1 LTVQKENQTNKL
13 IGERSPYL
21 LQHAHNPVD
30 WYPWGPEAFEKAAE
44 EDKLV
49 FLSIGYSTCHWCH
62 IMERESFED
71 DDVARALN
79 EGFISVKVDREERPD
94 IDSVYMRVCQMM
106 TGGGGWPLTVIM
118 APDRRPFFAG
128 TYFPKNSRHGRP
140 GLLDVLE
147 EVLDVWRN
155 DRGRAEGISDR
166 MVENLE
172 SSRKPS
178 PHALGEET
186 LRFGYLHYSQ
196 SFDSR
201 HGGFGT
207 APKFP
212 MPHSLMFLL
221 RYWRRTGEEKALTM
235 VERTL
240 RSMRMGGVYDH
251 LGHGV
256 HRYSTD
262 IHWLVP
268 HFEKMLYDQALLST
282 AYTEAYQA
290 TGDPLYMQ
298 VSREILDYVL
308 TTMVSP
314 EGGFYSAEDAD
325 SEGVEGKFYVW
336 TEREIRGALTPEEA
350 DAVIGVYNVSEAGN
364 YEDEATRRRTRRNIL
379 HLKQPVSE
387 LAEGL
392 GVSVEALEERL
403 SSAREKLM
411 AVRSGR
417 AHPLKDDKI
426 LAGWNGLMIAA
437 LAKAGRA
444 FNEPRYV
451 EAAAKA
457 VDFVFSEMVDDGGCL
472 LRRYRDGDA
481 SILGFLDDYAFLV
494 WGLLELYEA
503 SYGLRYLKLAVEIN
517 GGMLERFWDTE
528 QGGLY
533 LTSEH
538 SELVLV
544 RSKETYDG
552 AIPSGN
558 SVAYLNLLRLAR
570 MTGDTGLDE
579 RASELAD
586 HFSEQVAM
594 APSSYAFF
602 LVGLDIALGPSKE
615 VIIVGK
621 EGAEDTE
628 AMLQA
633 LGEGFLPNKVVLFV
647 PDEEL
652 PQIARI
658 AEYVKEYSSVEGKAT
673 AYICVDFHCELP
685 TTSVAK
691 MLEMLK

>member
-1 LTVQKENQTNKL
+1 
-13 IGERSPYL
+13 
-21 LQHAHNPVD
+21 
-30 WYPWGPEAFEKAAE
+30 
-44 EDKLV
+44 
-49 FLSIGYSTCHWCH
+49 
-62 IMERESFED
+62 
-71 DDVARALN
+71 
-79 EGFISVKVDREERPD
+79 
-94 IDSVYMRVCQMM
+94 
-106 TGGGGWPLTVIM
+106 
-118 APDRRPFFAG
+118 
-128 TYFPKNSRHGRP
+128 
-140 GLLDVLE
+140 
-147 EVLDVWRN
+147 
-155 DRGRAEGISDR
+155 
-166 MVENLE
+166 
-172 SSRKPS
+172 
-178 PHALGEET
+178 
-186 LRFGYLHYSQ
+186 
-196 SFDSR
+196 
-201 HGGFGT
+201 
-207 APKFP
+207 
-212 MPHSLMFLL
+212 
-221 RYWRRTGEEKALTM
+221 
-235 VERTL
+235 
-240 RSMRMGGVYDH
+240 
-251 LGHGV
+251 
-256 HRYSTD
+256 
-262 IHWLVP
+262 
-268 HFEKMLYDQALLST
+268 
-282 AYTEAYQA
+282 
-290 TGDPLYMQ
+290 
-298 VSREILDYVL
+298 
-308 TTMVSP
+308 
-314 EGGFYSAEDAD
+314 
-325 SEGVEGKFYVW
+325 
-336 TEREIRGALTPEEA
+336 
-350 DAVIGVYNVSEAGN
+350 
-364 YEDEATRRRTRRNIL
+364 
-379 HLKQPVSE
+379 
-387 LAEGL
+387 
-392 GVSVEALEERL
+392 
-403 SSAREKLM
+403 
-411 AVRSGR
+411 
-417 AHPLKDDKI
+417 
-426 LAGWNGLMIAA
+426 MIAA

-673 AYICVDFHCELP
+673 AYVCVDFHCELP

>member
-1 LTVQKENQTNKL
+1 MQNETRTNKL

-44 EDKLV
+44 EDKPI

-62 IMERESFED
+62 IMERECFED

-79 EGFISVKVDREERPD
+79 EGFVSVKVDREERPD

-106 TGGGGWPLTVIM
+106 TGGGGWPLTIIM
-118 APDRRPFFAG
+118 TPDRRPFFAG
-128 TYFPKNSRHGRP
+128 TYFPKNSRHGRS
-140 GLLDVLE
+140 GLLDVLK

-155 DRGRAEGISDR
+155 DRGRAEDISDR

-172 SSRKPS
+172 FSRKPS
-178 PHALGEET
+178 PHVLGADT

-268 HFEKMLYDQALLST
+268 HFEKMLYDQALLSI
-282 AYTEAYQA
+282 AYTETYQA
-290 TGDPLYMQ
+290 TGDPQYMQ

-336 TEREIRGALTPEEA
+336 TEREIREALTPEEA

-387 LAEGL
+387 LARGL
-392 GVSVEALEERL
+392 GVSAGALEETL

-411 AVRSGR
+411 VVRSGR
-417 AHPLKDDKI
+417 VHPLKDDKI

-444 FNEPRYV
+444 FNEPRYI
-451 EAAAKA
+451 EAASKA
-457 VDFVFSEMVDDGGCL
+457 ANFIFSEMVDDGGCL
-472 LRRYRDGDA
+472 LRRYREGDA
-481 SILGFLDDYAFLV
+481 SIFGFLDDYAFLV

-503 SYGLRYLKLAVEIN
+503 SYGLRYLKLAVEVN

-533 LTSEH
+533 LTSEN

-570 MTGDTGLDE
+570 MTGDTELDE

-628 AMLQA
+628 AMLNA

-647 PDEEL
+647 PDEET
-652 PQIARI
+652 PQIARV
-658 AEYVKEYSSVEGKAT
+658 AEYVKDYSSVDGKAT
-673 AYICVDFHCELP
+673 AYVCVDFQCELP
-685 TTSVAK
+685 TTDVAE